1 MKLLS
6 ISPREHAKKLRAKI
20 KADQSA
26 PTTTD
31 PQRRIDWLVFLM
43 LLIASVACFVFFALR
58 VLP

>member
-26 PTTTD
+26 PATRD
-31 PQRRIDWLVFLM
+31 AQRRIDGLVILM
-43 LLIASVACFVFFALR
+43 LLIASIAVAIFAWKSM
-58 VLP
+58 

>member
-26 PTTTD
+26 PATTD

-43 LLIASVACFVFFALR
+43 LLIASAAVAIFAWRTLS
-58 VLP
+58 